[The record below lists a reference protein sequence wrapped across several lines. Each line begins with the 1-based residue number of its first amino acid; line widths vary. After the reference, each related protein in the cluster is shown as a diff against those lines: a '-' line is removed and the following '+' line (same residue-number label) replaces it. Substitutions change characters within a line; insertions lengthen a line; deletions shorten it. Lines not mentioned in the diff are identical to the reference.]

1 MEVEGES
8 GVVFAGIDEVEHVV
22 VILNEAF
29 DEKCGSEEGVSVEVA
44 GIHVY
49 EEDEL
54 QESQLACL

>member
-1 MEVEGES
+1 MEVECES
-8 GVVFAGIDEVEHVV
+8 GVVFAGINEVEHVV

-29 DEKCGSEEGVSVEVA
+29 DEKCSSEEGVSVEVA

-54 QESQLACL
+54 RES